1 MKRYKST
8 SGRQLIY
15 DSYNTLLKSWK
26 TDFEEKD
33 IVTSYGQT
41 HIIVAGDPQNP
52 PLLLF
57 HGTADNSA
65 MMWVYNIKELSE
77 RFYVLAVDAIGGSG
91 KSEPNA
97 HYYKYFD
104 QITWIDEILAG
115 LGIQQ
120 INICGVS
127 YGAYLSYYYALERP
141 SRVHKIVC
149 LAGGIPSSQFE
160 VMSRMMA
167 AFLPEA
173 LFPTEKNCRKLLKK
187 LSGPYYSRLEVN
199 EILMKHWYYLLKYFN
214 NRSMMQHKIQI
225 HKDSELTILN
235 DRVIF
240 LIGQFDRLSNHS
252 KAIKRLQ
259 DNKINY
265 KIIKDA
271 GHAINHEQS
280 DIINKEIIEFL
291 L

>member
-65 MMWVYNIKELSE
+65 MMWIYNIKELSE

-97 HYYKYFD
+97 DYYKHFD

-120 INICGVS
+120 TNICGVS

-160 VMSRMMA
+160 VMLRMMA

-291 L
+291 S